1 MCWKHKDL
9 KSYSTI
15 KVIGCNINI
24 FFTKCQY
31 FMNKN
36 KTSSKYLRYMYFCSA
51 GYFAYFLLQ

>member
-36 KTSSKYLRYMYFCSA
+36 KTSSKYLRCMYF
-51 GYFAYFLLQ
+51 